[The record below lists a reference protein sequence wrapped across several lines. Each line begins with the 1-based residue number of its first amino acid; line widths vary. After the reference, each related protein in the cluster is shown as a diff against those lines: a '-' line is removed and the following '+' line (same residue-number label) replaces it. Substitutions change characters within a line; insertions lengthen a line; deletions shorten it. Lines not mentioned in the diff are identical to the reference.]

1 MLNKFRQSRF
11 IASLLISSI
20 LFISIQP
27 AVSAVIVSTS
37 DLVTQQQS
45 QIDKEYLLTSFDRE
59 DVQMALA
66 SKGVDL
72 KLAKLRVAS
81 MTNEEVRQLNA
92 AEKYYQTVFSKWP
105 DYAPALNNLA
115 QVLFEKKQYKE
126 AEKFILRAILLGDKR
141 QKNMKRH

>member
-27 AVSAVIVSTS
+27 TVNAVIVSTS
-37 DLVTQQQS
+37 DLVAQQQS
-45 QIDKEYLLTSFDRE
+45 QINKEYLLKSFDRE

-66 SKGVDL
+66 SKGVNL
-72 KLAKLRVAS
+72 EMAKLRVAS

-92 AEKYYQTVFSKWP
+92 KI
-105 DYAPALNNLA
+105 DNLPAGGGILG
-115 QVLFEKKQYKE
+115 VLG
-126 AEKFILRAILLGDKR
+126 FILVILLITDLIGITDVYSF
-141 QKNMKRH
+141 